1 MEIGVNFTQ
10 VQSVTLLNFPTL
22 VVTIWWTGA
31 IRQADSGATDFGI
44 MKWALVTELE
54 KTFTLVECKIQDA
67 VLLECKVKL
76 CSLGVM

>member
-1 MEIGVNFTQ
+1 MNITQ
-10 VQSVTLLNFPTL
+10 VPSVTLMNFPTL

-31 IRQADSGATDFGI
+31 IKQADSGATDFGI
-44 MKWALVTELE
+44 TKCALVTELE

-67 VLLECKVKL
+67 VLLECKVTR